1 MEIEYYYSIASPF
14 AYLGSLRFQ
23 AIVKKYNLKVIEKP
37 LDLVGKVFPE
47 TGGLPVPKRSIQ
59 RQNYRLLEIERF
71 GKSLNIKINS
81 KPKFFPPKDPH
92 LPAKFV
98 IAAILRENILTV
110 GHECLKALWCNEMDI
125 SDMATLKKISD
136 KVNLEI
142 DFNKELQNEKIN
154 SNYAKNTTE
163 AISKGVFGAP
173 TYIFN
178 NEIFWGQDRLDLLEA
193 KINKKI

>member
-14 AYLGSLRFQ
+14 AYLGSSRFQ
-23 AIVKKYNLKVIEKP
+23 EIVKKYNLKVIEKP

-98 IAAILRENILTV
+98 IAAILRGNILTV
-110 GHECLKALWCNEMDI
+110 GHECLKALWCDEMDI
-125 SDMATLKKISD
+125 SDMATLKKISN
-136 KVNLEI
+136 KINLEI

>member
-98 IAAILRENILTV
+98 IAAILRGNILTV
-110 GHECLKALWCNEMDI
+110 GHECLKALWCDEMDI
-125 SDMATLKKISD
+125 SDIATLKKISN
-136 KVNLEI
+136 KINLEI

-154 SNYAKNTTE
+154 SIYVKNTTE